1 MAYIKGKQL
10 ADGTIVNS
18 KIQDATIEASK
29 LAGSVPA
36 SKLDLT
42 GSFDFASGTVSVADP
57 TQDSHAANK
66 RYVDSVKQALDIKES
81 VRVASSDSL
90 NNENA
95 STSFTYSNGVFTEDS
110 AATAVVTLD
119 GVQLASGNRVL
130 LKNESTGANN
140 GIYEVT
146 TVGNGSTIAWVLTRA
161 SDFDS
166 DEDISAGAFC
176 FVEEGTENGDSGF
189 VLTTDETITLG
200 TTALTFTQF
209 SGAGQVI
216 AGDGISK
223 SGNTVSVDL
232 DSDSGLSVSA
242 SGLKIDA
249 SQLADGTIA
258 IAADEL
264 VFIDADGGTKRESV
278 ADFSTAIAGNGLSST
293 NGALEVATFSNGG
306 LNFTTGELQVNK
318 ADSSLSSDA
327 SGLKVNLNAE
337 GSIAIKGA
345 AGLAAPIL
353 ATADLKKN
361 PNSVTA
367 DATSTGITISATPAA
382 DGAVRVFV
390 NGVAAELG
398 ILSDKTL
405 DCYFSA
411 DGGTTARAM
420 ADIASGDTLYWNG
433 ASAYALETDD
443 VLDIVYAKIS

>member
-10 ADGTIVNS
+10 ADLTIVNS
-18 KIQDATIEASK
+18 KIADNTIQPIK
-29 LAGSVPA
+29 LAGSLPA

-42 GSFDFASGTVSVADP
+42 GTFDFTSGTVSVADP

-81 VRVASSDSL
+81 VRVASTDTL

-95 STSFTYSNGVFTEDS
+95 STSFTYSNGVFTESS
-110 AATAVVTLD
+110 AASAVVTLD

-130 LKNESTGANN
+130 LKDESTGANN

-146 TVGNGSTIAWVLTRA
+146 VVGNGSTVAWVLTRA

-166 DEDISAGAFC
+166 DDDISAGAFC
-176 FVEEGTENGDSGF
+176 FVEEGTVNGDGGF

-209 SGAGQVI
+209 SGAGQVT
-216 AGDGISK
+216 AGDGITK
-223 SGNTVSVDL
+223 SGSTVSINL

-249 SQLADGTIA
+249 SQLAVGVMA
-258 IAADEL
+258 IADDEL
-264 VFIDADGGTKRESV
+264 VFIDADGGTKREPIS
-278 ADFSTAIAGNGLSST
+278 DFSTAIAGNGLSSA
-293 NGALEVATFSNGG
+293 NGAISVAVLPAGG
-306 LNFTTGELQVNK
+306 IDIAAGELQVKK
-318 ADSSLSSDA
+318 ADSSLTSDA

-337 GSIAIKGA
+337 GSIAIKGS
-345 AGLAAPIL
+345 AGLAAPIM

-361 PNSVTA
+361 PNALTTDGA
-367 DATSTGITISATPAA
+367 STGITISATPAA

-405 DCYFSA
+405 DGYFSS
-411 DGGTTARAM
+411 DGGTTAKAM
-420 ADIASGDTLYWNG
+420 VDIASGDTLYWNG
-433 ASAYALETDD
+433 SSAYALEVDD
-443 VLDIVYAKIS
+443 IIDIVYGKIS